1 MLLLL
6 LASIS
11 SFSCLFFFF
20 IVLTSNLTSPSPNV
34 TNKVIIKV
42 VNPTC
47 IPTTDANE
55 AIVSIPLV
63 TKRKTKLISRN
74 SRTSSFAIIQLIL
87 NCLKLLFPNPLLS
100 GCLLAEIYK
109 TSTIIHF

>member
-63 TKRKTKLISRN
+63 TKRKTKLISTN
-74 SRTSSFAIIQLIL
+74 SRTSSFATIQLIL
-87 NCLKLLFPNPLLS
+87 NCLKLLFPNALLS